1 MSGYQSD
8 MPASATRPRVGPHR
22 HLAAWGLVLL
32 MGIGSIAMWLVTP
45 AFWLWV
51 ASRMTRS
58 TQPSAGPYLLV
69 IAGTVVTM
77 IVLGKLLGAL
87 NRAHQRVVGAE
98 DERRRQ
104 ATWMR
109 SMRGERQVASRPRGV
124 LEVVM
129 MVSVGLAIVVM
140 AIWFFGFAGSSL
152 PGA

>member
-1 MSGYQSD
+1 M
-8 MPASATRPRVGPHR
+8 A
-22 HLAAWGLVLL
+22 
-32 MGIGSIAMWLVTP
+32 IGSIAMWLVTP

-51 ASRMTRS
+51 ASRMTSS

-77 IVLGKLLGAL
+77 IVIGKLLGAL
-87 NRAHQRVVGAE
+87 NRAHQRVMGAE

-129 MVSVGLAIVVM
+129 MVSVGLALLVM